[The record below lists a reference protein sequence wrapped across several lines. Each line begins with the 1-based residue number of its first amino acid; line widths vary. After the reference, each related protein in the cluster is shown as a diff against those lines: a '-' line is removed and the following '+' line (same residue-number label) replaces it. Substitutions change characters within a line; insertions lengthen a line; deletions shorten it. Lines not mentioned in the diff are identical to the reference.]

1 MFDFSNSS
9 TRLKCYGD
17 SKELVDSKMKDN
29 CY

>member
-9 TRLKCYGD
+9 ARLKCYGD